1 MEPAG
6 TRQLELMVTGMD
18 CPECAGHVR
27 QALEALPGVHEVTVL
42 LSAEKALLT
51 VDPTRVDL
59 PALCQ
64 AVERAGYQARPPL
77 LQQKTATNLAE
88 QSQRRLTRTL
98 FTLYGLLFGAVLL
111 LIIVGEWLGL
121 LDRLTDRLPWP
132 IGVGLTLLAGA
143 PIFWD
148 VLQAAR
154 RGRIISHTL
163 MSLGVLAA
171 LFIGQWPTA
180 AVVVFFMHV
189 GKYSERLTSERS
201 RQALKRL
208 AALAPQQ
215 ARVIRE
221 EEERVIPVEEVAPGD
236 IVVVRPGEA
245 IPVDGEV
252 LTGRATIDQAA
263 ITGEALPLE
272 AAPGSQVFAA
282 SLVQAGSLRIRATRT
297 GRDSTFAR
305 IVELV
310 EGAEAQRAP
319 IQRLADRFS
328 AWFLPVVLA
337 VALLA
342 LLLRRDPL
350 AAAAVL
356 VVACSCSLALAT
368 PIAMLAS
375 IAAAASHGLL
385 IKGGA
390 YLELLARADVLLI
403 DKTGTVTTGKPTI
416 CEIVPL
422 AGMTRQQVLQLAA
435 SAERYSEHPLAE
447 ALRQAA
453 RSEGLILSDPAT
465 FEVLPGLGVRAT
477 INGQSVT
484 IGNADLLPPEQ
495 QPPPVARE
503 LAAAG
508 RTLLFVICQ
517 EQLIG
522 LLAASDKPRPEVSE
536 ALTQLQALGIKR
548 IELLTGDHE
557 QAAANL
563 AEPLGIGYRAR
574 LLPEDKLQI
583 VRAYQA
589 QGHTVIMVGDGL
601 NDAPALAQADIG
613 IALGV
618 IGTDVALEAAHVALL
633 REDWRLLPAL
643 VQIARRTM
651 RVVRLNL
658 AFTLLYNLLGLSLAA
673 WGLLPPIIA
682 AAAQS
687 LPDLGIL
694 ANSTRLLHQRIKPGS
709 ESRPDDAPALDH
721 IETGGQI
728 R

>member
-6 TRQLELMVTGMD
+6 TRRLELMVTGMD

-27 QALEALPGVHEVTVL
+27 QALEALPGVHEVSVL

-51 VDPTRVDL
+51 VDPARVDL

-77 LQQKTATNLAE
+77 LQQKTATSLAE

-221 EEERVIPVEEVAPGD
+221 EEEQVIPVEEVAPGE

-252 LTGRATIDQAA
+252 VAGQATVNQAA

-272 AAPGSQVFAA
+272 AAPGSRVFAA
-282 SLVQAGSLRIRATRT
+282 TLVQGGSLRIRATRAGSNT
-297 GRDSTFAR
+297 TFAR
-305 IVELV
+305 IVALV
-310 EGAEAQRAP
+310 EEAEAQRAP
-319 IQRLADRFS
+319 VQRLADRFS

-390 YLELLARADVLLI
+390 HLERLAQADVLLI
-403 DKTGTVTTGKPTI
+403 DKTGTLTSGTLQI
-416 CEIVPL
+416 CDVLPL
-422 AGMTRQQVLQLAA
+422 AGMTRQQLLHLAA

-447 ALRQAA
+447 AVRQAA
-453 RSEGLILSDPAT
+453 RDEGVALSDPET
-465 FEVLPGLGVRAT
+465 FEVLPGRGVRAS
-477 INGQSVT
+477 IEGRLVSV
-484 IGNADLLPPEQ
+484 GNVSLLPEGQ
-495 QPPPVARE
+495 QPAAARN

-508 RTLLFVICQ
+508 KSLLFVSC
-517 EQLIG
+517 EGALIG
-522 LLAASDKPRPEVSE
+522 ILAASDRLRPEVVE
-536 ALTQLQALGIKR
+536 ALAQLRALGFQS

-557 QAAANL
+557 EAAASL
-563 AEPLGIGYRAR
+563 AGPLGISYRAR
-574 LLPEDKLQI
+574 LLPEDKIAI
-583 VRAYQA
+583 VKAYQA
-589 QGHTVIMVGDGL
+589 QGHCVIMVGDGI
-601 NDAPALAQADIG
+601 NDAPALAQADVG
-613 IALGV
+613 VALGV
-618 IGTDVALEAAHVALL
+618 VGTDVALEAAHVALL

-658 AFTLLYNLLGLSLAA
+658 VFTLLYNLLGLSLAA
-673 WGLLPPIIA
+673 WGLLPPIVA

-694 ANSTRLLHQRIKPGS
+694 ANSTRLLRQRIKSSPRG
-709 ESRPDDAPALDH
+709 
-721 IETGGQI
+721 
-728 R
+728 

>member
-1 MEPAG
+1 MEPARG
-6 TRQLELMVTGMD
+6 RRLELLVTGMD

-27 QALEALPGVHEVTVL
+27 AALEALPGVHEVTVL
-42 LSAEKALLT
+42 LTAEKALLT
-51 VDPTRVDL
+51 IDPKCIDL
-59 PALCQ
+59 PALCR
-64 AVERAGYQARPPL
+64 AVEQAGYQARPL
-77 LQQKTATNLAE
+77 LQPERSSAGRSRQP
-88 QSQRRLTRTL
+88 QRLTRTL
-98 FTLYGLLFGAVLL
+98 FTLYALLFGAALL
-111 LIIVGEWLGL
+111 LIIAGEWLGL
-121 LDRLTDRLPWP
+121 LEHLTARLHWP
-132 IGVGLTLLAGA
+132 LGVGLTLLAGA

-154 RGRIISHTL
+154 RGRVISHTL

-171 LFIGQWPTA
+171 LLIGQWPTA

-208 AALAPQQ
+208 ASLAPPQ
-215 ARVIRE
+215 ARVVRE
-221 EEERVIPVEEVAPGD
+221 GSGAEAEEMIAVEDVAPGD

-252 LTGRATIDQAA
+252 IAGRATVNQAA

-282 SLVQAGSLRIRATRT
+282 SLVQAGSLRIRATRA
-297 GRDSTFAR
+297 GRDTTFAR

-319 IQRLADRFS
+319 VQRLADRFS
-328 AWFLPVVLA
+328 AWFLPIVLA

-356 VVACSCSLALAT
+356 AVACSCSLALAT

-375 IAAAASHGLL
+375 ITAAAAHGLL

-390 YLELLARADVLLI
+390 YLELLAQADVLLI

-416 CEIVPL
+416 CEVIPL
-422 AGMTRQQVLQLAA
+422 AGIARQHLLYLAA

-447 ALRQAA
+447 AVRQAA
-453 RSEGLILSDPAT
+453 RNEGLTLSDPTT
-465 FEVLPGLGVRAT
+465 FEALPGLGVRAT
-477 INGQSVT
+477 IDGQSVAV
-484 IGNADLLPPEQ
+484 GNAGLLPPDL
-495 QPPPVARE
+495 QPPPVAQE
-503 LAAAG
+503 LTAAG
-508 RTLLFVICQ
+508 RTLLFVTCQ

-522 LLAASDKPRPEVSE
+522 LLAASDTPRPEVRE
-536 ALTQLQALGIKR
+536 ALAQLQALGLKR

-557 QAAANL
+557 KAAASL
-563 AEPLGIGYRAR
+563 AEPLGISYRAR

-583 VRAYQA
+583 VKTYQA
-589 QGHTVIMVGDGL
+589 QGQTVIMVGDGI

-643 VQIARRTM
+643 VRIARRTM

-658 AFTLLYNLLGLSLAA
+658 AFTLLYNLLGLSLAV
-673 WGLLPPIIA
+673 WGLLPPIVA

-694 ANSTRLLHQRIKPGS
+694 ANSTRLLRQRI
-709 ESRPDDAPALDH
+709 DAHP
-721 IETGGQI
+721 
-728 R
+728 

>member
-6 TRQLELMVTGMD
+6 TRRLELMVTGMD

-27 QALEALPGVHEVTVL
+27 QALEALPGVHEVSVL

-77 LQQKTATNLAE
+77 LQQKTATSLAE

-221 EEERVIPVEEVAPGD
+221 EEEQVIPVEEVAPGE

-252 LTGRATIDQAA
+252 VAGQATVNQAA

-272 AAPGSQVFAA
+272 AAPGSRVFAA
-282 SLVQAGSLRIRATRT
+282 TLVQGGSLRIRATRAGSNT
-297 GRDSTFAR
+297 TFAR
-305 IVELV
+305 IVALV
-310 EGAEAQRAP
+310 EEAEAQRAP
-319 IQRLADRFS
+319 VQRLADRFS

-368 PIAMLAS
+368 PVAMLAS

-390 YLELLARADVLLI
+390 HLERLAQADVLLI
-403 DKTGTVTTGKPTI
+403 DKTGTLTSGTLQI
-416 CEIVPL
+416 CDVLPL
-422 AGMTRQQVLQLAA
+422 AGMTRQQLLHLAA

-447 ALRQAA
+447 AVRQAA
-453 RSEGLILSDPAT
+453 RDEGVALSDPET
-465 FEVLPGLGVRAT
+465 FEVLPGRGVRAS
-477 INGQSVT
+477 IEGRLVSV
-484 IGNADLLPPEQ
+484 GNVSLLPQGQ
-495 QPPPVARE
+495 QPAAARN

-508 RTLLFVICQ
+508 KSLLFVSC
-517 EQLIG
+517 EGALIG
-522 LLAASDKPRPEVSE
+522 ILAASDRLRPEVVE
-536 ALTQLQALGIKR
+536 ALAQLRALGFQS

-557 QAAANL
+557 EAAASL
-563 AEPLGIGYRAR
+563 AGPLGISYRAR
-574 LLPEDKLQI
+574 LLPEDKIAI
-583 VRAYQA
+583 VKAYQA
-589 QGHTVIMVGDGL
+589 QGHCVIMVGDGI
-601 NDAPALAQADIG
+601 NDAPALAQADVG
-613 IALGV
+613 VALGV
-618 IGTDVALEAAHVALL
+618 VGTDVALEAAHVALL

-658 AFTLLYNLLGLSLAA
+658 VFTLLYNLLGLSLAA
-673 WGLLPPIIA
+673 WGLLPPIVA

-694 ANSTRLLHQRIKPGS
+694 ANSTRLLRQRIKSSPRG
-709 ESRPDDAPALDH
+709 
-721 IETGGQI
+721 
-728 R
+728 

>member
-6 TRQLELMVTGMD
+6 TRRLELMVTGMD

-27 QALEALPGVHEVTVL
+27 QALEALPGVHEVSVL

-51 VDPTRVDL
+51 VDPARVDL

-77 LQQKTATNLAE
+77 LQLKTATSLAE

-221 EEERVIPVEEVAPGD
+221 EEEQVIPVEEVAPGE

-252 LTGRATIDQAA
+252 VAGQATVNQAA

-272 AAPGSQVFAA
+272 AAPGSRVFAA
-282 SLVQAGSLRIRATRT
+282 TLVQGGSLRIRATRAGSNT
-297 GRDSTFAR
+297 TFAR
-305 IVELV
+305 IVALV
-310 EGAEAQRAP
+310 EEAEAQRAP
-319 IQRLADRFS
+319 VQRLADRFS

-368 PIAMLAS
+368 PVAMLAS

-390 YLELLARADVLLI
+390 HLERLAQADVLLI
-403 DKTGTVTTGKPTI
+403 DKTGTLTSGTLQI
-416 CEIVPL
+416 CDVLPL
-422 AGMTRQQVLQLAA
+422 AGMTRQQLLHLAA

-447 ALRQAA
+447 AVRQAA
-453 RSEGLILSDPAT
+453 RDEGVALSDPET
-465 FEVLPGLGVRAT
+465 FEVLPGRGVRAS
-477 INGQSVT
+477 IEGRLVSV
-484 IGNADLLPPEQ
+484 GNVSLLPEGQ
-495 QPPPVARE
+495 QPAAARN

-508 RTLLFVICQ
+508 KSLLFVSC
-517 EQLIG
+517 EGALIG
-522 LLAASDKPRPEVSE
+522 ILAASDRLRPEVVE
-536 ALTQLQALGIKR
+536 ALAQLRALGFQS

-557 QAAANL
+557 EAAASL
-563 AEPLGIGYRAR
+563 AGPLGISYRAR
-574 LLPEDKLQI
+574 LLPEDKIAI
-583 VRAYQA
+583 VKAYQA
-589 QGHTVIMVGDGL
+589 QGHCVIMVGDGI
-601 NDAPALAQADIG
+601 NDAPALAQADVG
-613 IALGV
+613 VALGV
-618 IGTDVALEAAHVALL
+618 VGTDVALEAAHVALL

-658 AFTLLYNLLGLSLAA
+658 VFTLLYNLLGLSLAA
-673 WGLLPPIIA
+673 WGLLPPIVA

-694 ANSTRLLHQRIKPGS
+694 ANSTRLLRQRIKSSPRG
-709 ESRPDDAPALDH
+709 
-721 IETGGQI
+721 
-728 R
+728 

>member
-6 TRQLELMVTGMD
+6 TRRLELMVTGMD

-27 QALEALPGVHEVTVL
+27 QALEALPGVHEVSVL

-51 VDPTRVDL
+51 VDPARVDL

-77 LQQKTATNLAE
+77 LQQKTATSLAE

-132 IGVGLTLLAGA
+132 IGAGLTLLAGA

-221 EEERVIPVEEVAPGD
+221 EEEQVIPVEEVAPGE

-252 LTGRATIDQAA
+252 VAGQATVNQAA

-272 AAPGSQVFAA
+272 AAPGSRVFAA
-282 SLVQAGSLRIRATRT
+282 TLVQGGSLRIRATRAGSNT
-297 GRDSTFAR
+297 TFAR
-305 IVELV
+305 IVALV
-310 EGAEAQRAP
+310 EEAEAQRAP
-319 IQRLADRFS
+319 VQRLADRFS

-368 PIAMLAS
+368 PVAMLAS

-390 YLELLARADVLLI
+390 HLERLAQADVLLI
-403 DKTGTVTTGKPTI
+403 DKTGTLTSGTLQI
-416 CEIVPL
+416 CDVLPL
-422 AGMTRQQVLQLAA
+422 AGMTRQQLLHLAA

-447 ALRQAA
+447 AVRQAA
-453 RSEGLILSDPAT
+453 RDEGVALSDPET
-465 FEVLPGLGVRAT
+465 FEVLPGRGVRAS
-477 INGQSVT
+477 IEGRLVSV
-484 IGNADLLPPEQ
+484 GNASLLPEGQ
-495 QPPPVARE
+495 QPAEARN

-508 RTLLFVICQ
+508 KSLLFVSC
-517 EQLIG
+517 EGALIG
-522 LLAASDKPRPEVSE
+522 ILAASDRLRPEVVE
-536 ALTQLQALGIKR
+536 ALAQLRALGFQS

-557 QAAANL
+557 EAAASL
-563 AEPLGIGYRAR
+563 AGPLGISYRAR
-574 LLPEDKLQI
+574 LLPEDKIAI
-583 VRAYQA
+583 VKAYQA
-589 QGHTVIMVGDGL
+589 QGHCVIMVGDGI
-601 NDAPALAQADIG
+601 NDAPALAQADVG
-613 IALGV
+613 VALGV
-618 IGTDVALEAAHVALL
+618 VGTDVALEAAHVALL

-658 AFTLLYNLLGLSLAA
+658 VFTLLYNLLGLSLAA
-673 WGLLPPIIA
+673 WGLLPPIVA

-694 ANSTRLLHQRIKPGS
+694 ANSTRLLRQRIKSSPRG
-709 ESRPDDAPALDH
+709 
-721 IETGGQI
+721 
-728 R
+728 

>member
-1 MEPAG
+1 MKPAEEH
-6 TRQLELMVTGMD
+6 RIELAVTGMD
-18 CPECAGHVR
+18 CPECAGQVR

-64 AVERAGYQARPPL
+64 AVEQAGYQASPPL
-77 LQQKTATNLAE
+77 LRQKTATSLAE

-132 IGVGLTLLAGA
+132 IGVGLTLLAGV

-221 EEERVIPVEEVAPGD
+221 EEEQVIPVEEVAPGE

-252 LTGRATIDQAA
+252 VAGQATVNQAA

-272 AAPGSQVFAA
+272 ATPGSQVFAA
-282 SLVQAGSLRIRATRT
+282 TLVQGGSLRIRATRAGSNT
-297 GRDSTFAR
+297 TFAR
-305 IVELV
+305 IVTLV
-310 EGAEAQRAP
+310 EEAEAQRAP
-319 IQRLADRFS
+319 VQRLADRFS
-328 AWFLPVVLA
+328 AWFLPIVLA

-368 PIAMLAS
+368 PVAMLAS
-375 IAAAASHGLL
+375 IAVAASHGLL
-385 IKGGA
+385 IKGSA
-390 YLELLARADVLLI
+390 HLERLARADVLLI
-403 DKTGTVTTGKPTI
+403 DKTGTLTSGTLQI
-416 CEIVPL
+416 CDVLPL
-422 AGMTRQQVLQLAA
+422 AGMTRRQLLHLAA

-447 ALRQAA
+447 AVRQAA
-453 RSEGLILSDPAT
+453 RDQGVTLSDPET
-465 FEVLPGLGVRAT
+465 FEVLPGRGVRAS
-477 INGQSVT
+477 IEGRLVSV
-484 IGNADLLPPEQ
+484 GNASLRPEGQ
-495 QPPPVARE
+495 QLAEARN

-508 RTLLFVICQ
+508 KSLLFVCC
-517 EQLIG
+517 EEELIG
-522 LLAASDKPRPEVSE
+522 ILAASDRLRPEVVE
-536 ALTQLQALGIKR
+536 ALAQLRALGFQS

-557 QAAANL
+557 EAAASL
-563 AEPLGIGYRAR
+563 AEPLGISYRAR
-574 LLPEDKLQI
+574 LLPEDKIAI
-583 VRAYQA
+583 VKAYQA
-589 QGHTVIMVGDGL
+589 QGHCVIMVGDGI
-601 NDAPALAQADIG
+601 NDAPALAQADVG
-613 IALGV
+613 VALGV
-618 IGTDVALEAAHVALL
+618 VGTDVALEAAHIALL

-658 AFTLLYNLLGLSLAA
+658 VFTLLYNLLGLSLAA

-694 ANSTRLLHQRIKPGS
+694 ANSTRLLRQRITSGPRG
-709 ESRPDDAPALDH
+709 
-721 IETGGQI
+721 
-728 R
+728 

>member
-6 TRQLELMVTGMD
+6 TRRLELMVTGMD

-27 QALEALPGVHEVTVL
+27 QALEALPGVHEVSVL
-42 LSAEKALLT
+42 LSAEKVLLT

-77 LQQKTATNLAE
+77 LQQKTATSLAE

-221 EEERVIPVEEVAPGD
+221 EEEQVIPVEEVAPGE

-252 LTGRATIDQAA
+252 VAGQATVNQAA

-272 AAPGSQVFAA
+272 AAPGSRVFAA
-282 SLVQAGSLRIRATRT
+282 TLVQGGSLRIRATRAGSNT
-297 GRDSTFAR
+297 TFAR
-305 IVELV
+305 IVALV
-310 EGAEAQRAP
+310 EEAEAQRAP
-319 IQRLADRFS
+319 VQRLADRFS

-368 PIAMLAS
+368 PVAMLAS

-390 YLELLARADVLLI
+390 HLERLAQADVLLI
-403 DKTGTVTTGKPTI
+403 DKTGTLTSGTLQI
-416 CEIVPL
+416 CDVLPL
-422 AGMTRQQVLQLAA
+422 AGMTRQQLLHLAA

-447 ALRQAA
+447 AVRQAA
-453 RSEGLILSDPAT
+453 RDEGVALSDPET
-465 FEVLPGLGVRAT
+465 FEVLPGRGVRAS
-477 INGQSVT
+477 IEGCLVSV
-484 IGNADLLPPEQ
+484 GNASLLPEGQ
-495 QPPPVARE
+495 QLAEARN

-508 RTLLFVICQ
+508 KSLLFVSC
-517 EQLIG
+517 EGALIG
-522 LLAASDKPRPEVSE
+522 ILAASDRLRPEVVE
-536 ALTQLQALGIKR
+536 ALAQLRALGFQS

-557 QAAANL
+557 EAAASL
-563 AEPLGIGYRAR
+563 AGPLGISYRAR
-574 LLPEDKLQI
+574 LLPEDKIAI
-583 VRAYQA
+583 VKAYQA
-589 QGHTVIMVGDGL
+589 QGHCVIMVGDGI
-601 NDAPALAQADIG
+601 NDAPALAQADVG
-613 IALGV
+613 VALGV
-618 IGTDVALEAAHVALL
+618 VGTDVALEAAHVALL

-658 AFTLLYNLLGLSLAA
+658 VFTLLYNLLGLSLAA
-673 WGLLPPIIA
+673 WGLLPPIVA

-694 ANSTRLLHQRIKPGS
+694 ANSTRLLRQRIKSSPRG
-709 ESRPDDAPALDH
+709 
-721 IETGGQI
+721 
-728 R
+728 